1 MKQKNHLVVMAKA
14 PRLGRVK
21 TRLAKDIG
29 SVAAWSF
36 YRHMLSTVIRP
47 LAASPK
53 WQTWLCVSPDR
64 TVRQGRIWP
73 VRSRRYPQG
82 PGDLGARMSRA
93 MAQLPPGPVV
103 LIGADIPEI
112 KPAHIDRAFRLLG
125 NHDMVFGPAPDGGYW
140 LVGQRRHPRF
150 LQPFSNVRWSS
161 PHALA
166 DTVANLPTSVSVG
179 YLPELSDV
187 DDGESYLAYK
197 KQRPKQPS

>member
-1 MKQKNHLVVMAKA
+1 MKRTKHLVVMAKA

-29 SVAAWSF
+29 AVAAWSF
-36 YRHMLSTVIRP
+36 YRQMLAMVIQP

-53 WQTWLCVSPDR
+53 WQTWLCVSPDPSVHQHR
-64 TVRQGRIWP
+64 VWP
-73 VRSRRYPQG
+73 VRTDRYTQG
-82 PGDLGARMSRA
+82 SGDLGVRMGRA

-103 LIGADIPEI
+103 LIGADIPDI
-112 KPAHIDRAFRLLG
+112 KPDHIDQAFRLLG
-125 NHDMVFGPAPDGGYW
+125 RHDMVFGPAPDGGYW

-161 PHALA
+161 PHAMA
-166 DTVANLPTSVSVG
+166 DTIANLPASVSVG

-187 DDGESYLAYK
+187 DDGESYQTYK
-197 KQRPKQPS
+197 KHRFKQLS